1 MAGKNDGRRVSK
13 HWNYNTKVNITE
25 FNKNE
30 ITKDNLVNE
39 ILLITDKDVTSS
51 LVMNLFGSF
60 GGHALCHHYDTFEIP
75 IGGYKFKKG
84 EKYVSNKE
92 PITTTF
98 GIWIF
103 NVFFFRDI
111 DLADIMGGYLNVN
124 INKKVLEKQILGK
137 LSYAL
142 IEDKINTEQLKVFLD
157 RTQFIMPF
165 ETILSPSHTEKILSC
180 TKEINKLKDKLFK
193 ENKAALEVG
202 DESSAAVAEDIEN
215 QLKAF
220 AMEYLKDDPSLDPY
234 LSGAG
239 GNIDNN
245 FKNMY
250 IMKGAIRNPD
260 PTAKKEYEIAK
271 SSFIDGISK
280 DEYSLLARSLSGG
293 PYSRA
298 KKTELGGY
306 WEKLVESATNTF
318 TLDEPGSDC
327 GTDKYLELVLTKDLS
342 SLFMYSYIIKS
353 DGKLEE
359 LTSDNVDKYINKK
372 IKVRSA
378 LFCKG
383 GSKLCNHCVGNF
395 FYRRGGKNVGLACAQ
410 IPTKLKLKSM
420 KAFHDSTVTTTE
432 IDPMKAFGL
441 K

>member
-1 MAGKNDGRRVSK
+1 MGKLKEKYFKAGIAEYAKRLGRYCK
-13 HWNYNTKVNITE
+13 
-25 FNKNE
+25 
-30 ITKDNLVNE
+30 
-39 ILLITDKDVTSS
+39 
-51 LVMNLFGSF
+51 
-60 GGHALCHHYDTFEIP
+60 FEIVEVP
-75 IGGYKFKKG
+75 DEKASESLSQAEMDEVMSKEG
-84 EKYVSNKE
+84 ERILDKIKDREYV
-92 PITTTF
+92 
-98 GIWIF
+98 
-103 NVFFFRDI
+103 
-111 DLADIMGGYLNVN
+111 
-124 INKKVLEKQILGK
+124 
-137 LSYAL
+137 YAL
-142 IEDKINTEQLKVFLD
+142 AIKGKERSSEEFA
-157 RTQFIMPF
+157 
-165 ETILSPSHTEKILSC
+165 
-180 TKEINKLKDKLFK
+180 KEINKLKDKLFK

-306 WEKLVESATNTF
+306 WEKLVESATNMF

-383 GSKLCNHCVGNF
+383 GFKLCNHCVGNF

-432 IDPMKAFGL
+432 IDPMKAFGS